1 MSNSKERFARSAFKA
16 ASLSKS
22 DRIESKEAVPSLFN
36 FKIKLVENFE
46 TENEI
51 KIKIDTFVVL
61 CVWAFAVSRKECA
74 KTLSITT
81 FSITTLRIKSLY
93 VTISINYAQ
102 HYIALP
108 LY

>member
-1 MSNSKERFARSAFKA
+1 MSYSKERFARSALRA

-22 DRIESKEAVPSLFN
+22 DRIESKEAEPSLFN
-36 FKIKLVENFE
+36 FKIKLVEKFE
-46 TENEI
+46 TEKEI

-61 CVWAFAVSRKECA
+61 CVLAFVVSRKEGA
-74 KTLSITT
+74 TTLSIST

-102 HYIALP
+102 HYTALP
-108 LY
+108 L